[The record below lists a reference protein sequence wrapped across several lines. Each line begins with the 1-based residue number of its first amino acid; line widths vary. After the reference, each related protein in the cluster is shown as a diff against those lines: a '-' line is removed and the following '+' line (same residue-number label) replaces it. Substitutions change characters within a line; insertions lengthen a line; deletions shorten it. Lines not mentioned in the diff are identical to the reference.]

1 MWLPFDQL
9 ALSCQDQ
16 VCVFRL
22 DGNSFWSGLLNS
34 VSLTVKAPKFCL
46 VRKLMGAR
54 SKPKRTSFVKLEV
67 GLQCQ
72 AVETKFSLSLLKFG
86 GTASNVFVRPNPAPG
101 RSRTSRFQA

>member
-1 MWLPFDQL
+1 MVLKKFSANIVTLCTCIPKFSMWLPFDQL

-16 VCVFRL
+16 VCVRRL

-34 VSLTVKAPKFCL
+34 VPLTVKAPKFCL

-72 AVETKFSLSLLKFG
+72 AVEKKFSLSL
-86 GTASNVFVRPNPAPG
+86 
-101 RSRTSRFQA
+101 